1 MTYPTHLSQLQLPN
15 LNSHCH
21 FLSDH
26 ISQVSH
32 SSLCNCALETWW
44 KVEIMWQAQGKL
56 DLFELHNP
64 WGLLE
69 TNHIC
74 LKDGTKKVQA
84 GNIVEHL
91 HSSPWTSINLLYSR
105 QRQGQQNG
113 QANLGART
121 CGFIFN
127 GWRVHIAKALDSLC
141 QRRTI
146 LRAVGPFGGSMVVAR
161 RHSWSPWC
169 SYVTDCMTAAA
180 ILEGRMP
187 CINPYDSL
195 GPSNHIIALVKC
207 HSRLQVIQFQF
218 ILVKL

>member
-1 MTYPTHLSQLQLPN
+1 MTYPTHLSQQQLPN

-44 KVEIMWQAQGKL
+44 KVDFMWQAQGKL

-127 GWRVHIAKALDSLC
+127 RWRVHIAKALDSLC

-146 LRAVGPFGGSMVVAR
+146 LRAVGPFGASMVVAR
-161 RHSWSPWC
+161 RHSWITLMQLRHRLHDCRGHSGRANALHQSILDFGAIQPHHC
-169 SYVTDCMTAAA
+169 SLQMSFTV
-180 ILEGRMP
+180 
-187 CINPYDSL
+187 
-195 GPSNHIIALVKC
+195 PS
-207 HSRLQVIQFQF
+207 HSI
-218 ILVKL
+218 